1 MKMKTRI
8 LMTALAAMLMSAPS
22 MAQESYCNLSGDALS
37 QKLQELL
44 TGQWHVHNTFGTL
57 SFNGRTMPLLSG
69 NDSVA
74 NITTGPKGLQIS
86 DLPAAGPYELRLVE
100 DARFSLDLPSRQI
113 MEQGKALFGEQ
124 PSLLSGDEIRM
135 LACGEKT
142 PQLHAKG
149 KFKDPEGMIDFDL
162 YLFVANENTMY
173 GVVRGEMKKMG
184 GIAKRLTHFRK
195 L

>member
-1 MKMKTRI
+1 
-8 LMTALAAMLMSAPS
+8 
-22 MAQESYCNLSGDALS
+22 
-37 QKLQELL
+37 
-44 TGQWHVHNTFGTL
+44 
-57 SFNGRTMPLLSG
+57 
-69 NDSVA
+69 
-74 NITTGPKGLQIS
+74 
-86 DLPAAGPYELRLVE
+86 
-100 DARFSLDLPSRQI
+100 
-113 MEQGKALFGEQ
+113 
-124 PSLLSGDEIRM
+124 M

>member
-1 MKMKTRI
+1 MKTRI
-8 LMTALAAMLMSAPS
+8 LMAALAALLIT
-22 MAQESYCNLSGDALS
+22 AQAKAEQSYCHLSGDALS
-37 QKLQELL
+37 KKLQEFLP
-44 TGQWHVHNTFGTL
+44 GQWHVHNTFGTL
-57 SFNGRTMPLLSG
+57 SFNGITMPLPSG

-74 NITTGPKGLQIS
+74 NITIGADGLQIN
-86 DLPAAGPYELRLVE
+86 DLPAVGPYDLRIIE
-100 DARFSLDLPSRQI
+100 DARFTLDLPSRQI
-113 MEQGKALFGEQ
+113 MEDGKAMFGDQ
-124 PSLLSGDEIRM
+124 PSLLSGEEIRV

-162 YLFVANENTMY
+162 YLFVVNETTMY

-184 GIAKRLTHFRK
+184 GVAKRLTHFRK